1 MSTAAIGIVGVGRL
15 GEALARAM
23 LALPGLE
30 TLFVT
35 RRSAGRVARLCDSDA
50 RVRPCEPE
58 ALLQACDYVV
68 VALGTDS
75 ARELLGDLSFES
87 RHHVVSVMA
96 EISLA
101 ELRQLTDGAGSACRA
116 LALPSVAHGGQPLP
130 VYPATPAVEYL
141 FGRNNT
147 LIATGSEQELLTYW
161 SITGLLSSVLTIGAV
176 AAQWLGNAGIEK
188 QRAEA
193 YARVLFSE
201 VHGLTADGFEEGLQH
216 VSTPGGL
223 NVMMRERLQQIGLEH
238 QLSDGLDQISQR
250 LLKSPGGLPGPGGST
265 ETSPDPGRTGRA

>member
-1 MSTAAIGIVGVGRL
+1 MNKAAIGVVGVGRL

-23 LALPGLE
+23 LALPDLE

-35 RRSAGRVARLCDSDA
+35 RRSAERVARLCDSDA

-68 VALGTDS
+68 VALGPDS
-75 ARELLGDLSFES
+75 ARELLRPLPFEP

-96 EISLA
+96 EVSLA

-116 LALPSVAHGGQPLP
+116 LALPSVVHGGQPLP

-141 FGRNNT
+141 FGRTND
-147 LIATGSEQELLTYW
+147 LIVTGSEQELLTFW
-161 SITGLLSSVLTIGAV
+161 SITGLLSSVLAIGGV
-176 AAQWLGNAGIEK
+176 AAQWLEQAGIEK
-188 QRAEA
+188 ERAEA

-223 NVMMRERLQQIGLEH
+223 NVMMRERLQKTGLER

-250 LLKSPGGLPGPGGST
+250 LLKRPEGVPGPGGSP
-265 ETSPDPGRTGRA
+265 ESPPVSGRS